1 MKKETIVK
9 VLKRYAAGLQSME
22 NEARMQ
28 NELKDV
34 EHYKF
39 DKQVMYEAI
48 KLVESRKEKYR
59 ILVD

>member
-39 DKQVMYEAI
+39 DKQVMYEAV
-48 KLVESRKEKYR
+48 KLVESRKE
-59 ILVD
+59 

>member
-1 MKKETIVK
+1 MKKETIIK
-9 VLKRYAAGLQSME
+9 VLKRYATGLQSME

-48 KLVESRKEKYR
+48 KLVESRKE
-59 ILVD
+59 